1 MSNKPNLDQLEIRT
15 GLIVNPNM
23 ITLLIE
29 DRVLA
34 EKDVPYTEIAVW
46 QNGKDWHRSS
56 INHNGV
62 SAAVFPG
69 KPGVNRQLVIVG
81 DTGRFTELSGGAGTD
96 GVIEDEHSMASVSL
110 VHGSIMA
117 VGIVGGVFRMTGK
130 TTWENLTD
138 QRVEENIEAICGHPS
153 GDFLVSGWGGLV
165 ARYGGGGPERIETG
179 TNVILTDIVCD
190 DKGEIVVCG
199 QRGTLL
205 RGTTDGLVPL
215 KLAGI
220 ADDFWSVAK
229 FQGEVYVASTTALYR
244 LVDDTTLELV
254 TFEDEEVPTSF
265 YHLDTY
271 QDSLMLS
278 VGQRDAVL
286 YDGNEWTRIL

>member
-1 MSNKPNLDQLEIRT
+1 MANRPNLDQLEIRT

-34 EKDVPYTEIAVW
+34 QKDIPYTEIAVW
-46 QNGKDWHRSS
+46 QNGRDWHRSS
-56 INHNGV
+56 VNYNGV

-81 DTGRFTELSGGAGTD
+81 DTGRFTELSGGAGTE
-96 GVIEDEHSMASVSL
+96 GVIKDEHSMAAVSL

-117 VGIVGGVFRMTGK
+117 VGIVGGVFRMTSK
-130 TTWENLTD
+130 TTWEDLTD
-138 QRVEENIEAICGHPS
+138 PRVEQNIEAICGHPS
-153 GDFLVSGWGGLV
+153 GGFVVSGWEGLV
-165 ARYGGGGPERIETG
+165 ALYGDADVERIETG
-179 TNVILTDIVCD
+179 TNVILTDIICD
-190 DKGEIVVCG
+190 EKGEIVVCG
-199 QRGTLL
+199 QRGTLV
-205 RGTTDGLVPL
+205 RGTTDSLVPL
-215 KLAGI
+215 RFAGI
-220 ADDFWSVAK
+220 TEDFWSVAK

-244 LVDDTTLELV
+244 VVDDSTLELI
-254 TFEDEEVPTSF
+254 TFEGEEVATSF

-278 VGQRDAVL
+278 VGQKDAVL
-286 YDGNEWTRIL
+286 YDGNAWTRIL